1 MADKP
6 EVLQLP
12 ITSEKKKNPKRV
24 EAGKRLAAISKIA
37 KERKRKQAES
47 AAASS
52 GGNLI
57 NHIGVA
63 IALIS
68 LVIVYRTNQREEKA
82 LEPKCAPP
90 TVSMEKQPDRSNIDT
105 LE

>member
-12 ITSEKKKNPKRV
+12 ISSEKKKNPKRV
-24 EAGKRLAAISKIA
+24 EAGRRLAAISKIA

-47 AAASS
+47 AATSS
-52 GGNLI
+52 GVNPI
-57 NHIGVA
+57 NYIGVA
-63 IALIS
+63 TALIS

-82 LEPKCAPP
+82 LEPKYTPP
-90 TVSMEKQPDRSNIDT
+90 TVSIEKQPDRSTIDT

>member
-24 EAGKRLAAISKIA
+24 EAGRRLAAISKIA

-47 AAASS
+47 AATSS
-52 GGNLI
+52 GVNPI
-57 NHIGVA
+57 NYIGVA

-68 LVIVYRTNQREEKA
+68 LPLLSYIEQTKGKKRHLNLSTHHQLYQ
-82 LEPKCAPP
+82 
-90 TVSMEKQPDRSNIDT
+90 
-105 LE
+105 